1 MLQEAK
7 SNPNLEVV
15 SGAQEIPF
23 DTAGNMVVEWP
34 PRWAD

>member
-1 MLQEAK
+1 
-7 SNPNLEVV
+7 VV

-23 DTAGNMVVEWP
+23 DKGGNMVVEWP